1 MKTLNGQKWWC
12 PNSALDLLPNYAF
25 QNRLSKSFLYV
36 FVVTNFTRQV
46 IKAVV
51 WFFVWRRVVARR
63 RMRMERQQQVGDC
76 WGNQENKIYFI
87 VVVVVVVVVV
97 FDNFTERQVG
107 DCEENLEKWNVFGCC
122 CHCGLLLKILC
133 RAAAGGRLLR
143 KLGKIRYIWDFV
155 VLDYFC
161 CNFRKLSFRRT
172 FFCKCSF
179 WTLVYNFSF
188 QHLMYHI
195 GGRLFKKLDE
205 IVDFWLFSR

>member
-63 RMRMERQQQVGDC
+63 RMRVERQQQVGDC

-107 DCEENLEKWNVFGCC
+107 DCEENLVKWNIFGCC
-122 CHCGLLLKILC
+122 CHCGLLLKILWRGSSRWAIVKKTRKNKIYLGFC
-133 RAAAGGRLLR
+133 RFGLFLLQFSQIVVPEN
-143 KLGKIRYIWDFV
+143 LFLQMFV
-155 VLDYFC
+155 LNPCLQFFV
-161 CNFRKLSFRRT
+161 ST
-172 FFCKCSF
+172 FNVPNRWS
-179 WTLVYNFSF
+179 
-188 QHLMYHI
+188 
-195 GGRLFKKLDE
+195 
-205 IVDFWLFSR
+205 IV